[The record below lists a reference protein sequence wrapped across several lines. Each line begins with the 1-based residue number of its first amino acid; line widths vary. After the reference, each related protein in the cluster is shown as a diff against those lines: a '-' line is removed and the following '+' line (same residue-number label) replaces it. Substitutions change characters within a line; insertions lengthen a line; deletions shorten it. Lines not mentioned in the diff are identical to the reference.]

1 MGFRW
6 SSPKLLPSRAEP
18 SRAEP
23 LARLGLALAG
33 SVLMAAALLKLAG
46 WNVSAFAQYG
56 WWLSANVQ
64 IAAIAWELI
73 LGSALLLGVYRP
85 VTWLLAMLT
94 FALFAGVSSYLGFV
108 GQATCGCFGAI
119 QASPWTAFGVD
130 IGLLI
135 LLGLFRPRFNTGE
148 LKTATVESGKW
159 AIGLAVVLATMLGTG
174 VILYGS
180 PSAALAKLRGETLTL
195 DRATIDFGHGQTGDV
210 LNRQVTVTN
219 HSEKPLRIIG
229 GTADCSCITTT
240 DLPVTIAPGESKS
253 VTIENK
259 VPHTDKA
266 GITNRQAILM
276 TDCPKRPK
284 LTLTLSASVD

>member
-1 MGFRW
+1 MC
-6 SSPKLLPSRAEP
+6 
-18 SRAEP
+18 
-23 LARLGLALAG
+23 
-33 SVLMAAALLKLAG
+33 
-46 WNVSAFAQYG
+46 N
-56 WWLSANVQ
+56 
-64 IAAIAWELI
+64 AAIAWELI

-85 VTWLLAMLT
+85 VTGLLAMLT

-119 QASPWTAFGVD
+119 EASPWTSFGVD
-130 IGLLI
+130 VGLLI
-135 LLGLFRPRFNTGE
+135 LLGLFRPRFRIDE
-148 LKTATVESGKW
+148 LRTATVESGKW
-159 AIGLAVVLATMLGTG
+159 AVGLAVILAATLGTG

-180 PSAALAKLRGETLTL
+180 PGAALAKLRGETLTL
-195 DRATIDFGHGQTGDV
+195 DRTTVDFGHGRTGDV
-210 LNRQVTVTN
+210 LTQQVTVTN

-240 DLPVTIAPGESKS
+240 DLPVTIAPNESKS
-253 VTIENK
+253 VSIVYK

-284 LTLTLSASVD
+284 LALTLSARVD

>member
-1 MGFRW
+1 M
-6 SSPKLLPSRAEP
+6 LI
-18 SRAEP
+18 
-23 LARLGLALAG
+23 
-33 SVLMAAALLKLAG
+33 AAASLKLAG
-46 WNVSAFAQYG
+46 WIISAFAQYG

-85 VTWLLAMLT
+85 LTWLLALLT

-119 QASPWTAFGVD
+119 KASPWTAFGVD

-135 LLGLFRPRFNTGE
+135 LLGLFRPRFNTAE

-159 AIGLAVVLATMLGTG
+159 ALCLAVVLAAMLGTG

-180 PSAALAKLRGETLTL
+180 PSAALAKLRGEKLTVDRTTL
-195 DRATIDFGHGQTGDV
+195 DFGHGRTGDV
-210 LNRQVTVTN
+210 LTQQVTVTN

-240 DLPVTIAPGESKS
+240 DLPVTIAPDESKS
-253 VTIENK
+253 VSIVYK
-259 VPHTDKA
+259 VPHTDQP

-284 LTLTLSASVD
+284 LVLTLTANVD